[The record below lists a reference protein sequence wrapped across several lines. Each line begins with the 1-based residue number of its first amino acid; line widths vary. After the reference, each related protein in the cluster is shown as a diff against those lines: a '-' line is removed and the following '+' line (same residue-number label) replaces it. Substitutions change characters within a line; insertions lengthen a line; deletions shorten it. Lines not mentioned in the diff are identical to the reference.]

1 MFRRLLPLFWSQPNT
16 NKKEIRV
23 DSDDEFRDRSVSD
36 PAPQAK
42 KASKKKQRS
51 SSMKRELNKLTKK
64 ENTVA
69 ATGKSFTFI

>member
-36 PAPQAK
+36 PVPQRK
-42 KASKKKQRS
+42 KTSKKKKRS
-51 SSMKRELNKLTKK
+51 SSMKRELKKSTKK
-64 ENTVA
+64 ENIFDT
-69 ATGKSFTFI
+69 TG